1 MGGQLFTSLRETV
14 GTGSVLGLK
23 VPLGVDGDLTLAA
36 FDDQGFGYVRV
47 TDDFKSLQIDY
58 QPATGT
64 PADSIAIDL
73 RTQPLGSPQSAV
85 KFPASHHRTHAPVRR
100 SRFFSQKIC
109 AGAQI
114 VCRARCV
121 HQNKNSNHPGPAT
134 PRGPTHLRASGL
146 GRSDIACCS
155 RCLVF
160 YHSKCK
166 PVVTTSDKLRRLC
179 LAEQARRRNVVDG
192 SWSRMKTT
200 LTIVA
205 AVAVSF
211 AAYQAASVFAPLVL
225 ALFIMAIIWPLQHRL
240 QLHMP
245 KLVALAITI
254 IITIVVGLAF
264 ASLAVWA
271 FGRVGRSFVT
281 DAGRYQALYGNV
293 VTWLEGHGI
302 EVAGLLAEHFN
313 VGWLLRAAQKITGRI
328 NTTLSF
334 WLIALV
340 YVVLGL
346 LEVDDTRRRIE
357 ALSNR
362 TAARVLLDGVAASA
376 IKFRKYLLVRTQ
388 MSVVTGLLVGAFAWI
403 AGLQFAAE
411 WGVIAFVLNYIPFIG
426 PFIATLFPTLLAMT
440 QFESWETVLGIFV
453 CLNIIQFVVGSY
465 VEPRV
470 SGSVLS
476 ISPFVVLFAI
486 FLWTFIWGLFG
497 TFIGVPIVLA
507 ILAFCEQHPSSRWL
521 ADLLGGP
528 AQHELKR

>member
-1 MGGQLFTSLRETV
+1 MAA
-14 GTGSVLGLK
+14 GLE
-23 VPLGVDGDLTLAA
+23 L
-36 FDDQGFGYVRV
+36 
-47 TDDFKSLQIDY
+47 KS
-58 QPATGT
+58 A
-64 PADSIAIDL
+64 
-73 RTQPLGSPQSAV
+73 
-85 KFPASHHRTHAPVRR
+85 
-100 SRFFSQKIC
+100 
-109 AGAQI
+109 
-114 VCRARCV
+114 
-121 HQNKNSNHPGPAT
+121 
-134 PRGPTHLRASGL
+134 
-146 GRSDIACCS
+146 
-155 RCLVF
+155 
-160 YHSKCK
+160 
-166 PVVTTSDKLRRLC
+166 
-179 LAEQARRRNVVDG
+179 
-192 SWSRMKTT
+192 
-200 LTIVA
+200 LTIAA

-334 WLIALV
+334 WLVALV
-340 YVVLGL
+340 YVLLGL

-357 ALSNR
+357 AISNR
-362 TAARVLLDGVAASA
+362 TAARVLLDGIAASS